1 MIEHAKALVY
11 RLLANPLIRRAYVG
25 ANRATLGV
33 AGSSRVASHAYHSLN
48 PLPFSREEHAV
59 LAGRKAYYEH
69 LHQPARSMVQLRRN
83 IHRLEKGLLMEPPR
97 PVFAK
102 DYIGETVEFFEAAT
116 AGRPAGMAIDQ
127 DEIRWARDV
136 LGAYFERVTTDP
148 DVNQWKERFRTSRAS
163 APTTEDV
170 DPETPRV
177 PYRRDIAGPPV
188 SYDAL
193 LALAMQ
199 RRSVRW
205 FQQRPVPRELIDKA
219 LLIGR
224 QSPTACNRMPYEIR
238 IFDDPDLVTQ
248 VAAIPFGAAG
258 YAHNIPVIAVVVGRL
273 DSYFSPRDRHAIYID
288 ASLAAMGFMYGLET
302 VGLAS
307 SVINWPDFE
316 PLERKMQRTLGLALS
331 DRPVML
337 IAMGYHDPDGLVA
350 GSVKKELDTFRSYN
364 RVGPDE
370 GRSPTS

>member
-1 MIEHAKALVY
+1 MIEKVKALVY
-11 RLLANPLIRRAYVG
+11 RLLSIPIIRRIYVG
-25 ANRATLGV
+25 TNRATLAV
-33 AGSSRVASHAYHSLN
+33 AGSSRLASHAYHSLN
-48 PLPFSREEHAV
+48 PIPFSREEHAV
-59 LAGRKAYYEH
+59 LAGRKAYYQH
-69 LHQPARSMVQLRRN
+69 LHQPGRSMVQLRRN

-116 AGRPAGMAIDQ
+116 ADRPEGSPVDH

-136 LGAYFERVTTDP
+136 LISYFDRVTTDP
-148 DVNQWKERFRTSRAS
+148 DVNNWRRRFEATSDRTDDLDS
-163 APTTEDV
+163 
-170 DPETPRV
+170 PENHTPRT
-177 PYRRDIAGPPV
+177 PYRRDITDPPV
-188 SYDAL
+188 SYDAM

-205 FQQRPVPRELIDKA
+205 FEQRPVPRDLIDKA

-238 IFDDPDLVTQ
+238 IFDDPELAQQ

-258 YAHNIPVIAVVVGRL
+258 YSHNIPVIAVVVGRL

-302 VGLAS
+302 VGLSS

-316 PLERKMQRTLGLALS
+316 PLERKMQRTLGLELS
-331 DRPVML
+331 ERPIML
-337 IAMGYHDPDGLVA
+337 IAMGYHDPKGMVA

-364 RVGPDE
+364 RVGPE
-370 GRSPTS
+370 WNEPSPS